1 MKKIKKALD
10 KKECCGLLLT
20 DLSKAFDCVKHDLLI
35 AKMHAYNLDRN
46 ALLIIHSYLS
56 ERKQRTKINSSFSTW
71 HDITVGVPQ
80 GTTLGPLS
88 FKIFIND
95 IFYIVTDVN
104 IVNFAEDNSPYV
116 IKESMDEV
124 LRTLEQESNQLYF
137 WYKMNFLKPNADKYH
152 LLSSSHDK
160 NLQLNINYES
170 VNNNNEEK
178 ILGVTFDNDFSCK
191 VRVKNICRLYG
202 SFMEI
207 EP

>member
-1 MKKIKKALD
+1 
-10 KKECCGLLLT
+10 
-20 DLSKAFDCVKHDLLI
+20 
-35 AKMHAYNLDRN
+35 MHAYNFDRN

-56 ERKQRTKINSSFSTW
+56 ERKQWTKINSSFSTW

-80 GTTLGPLS
+80 GSTLGPLL
-88 FKIFIND
+88 FNIFIND

-104 IVNFAEDNSPYV
+104 IVNFADDNSSFV

-124 LRTLEQESNQLYF
+124 LRTLEQESNKLYF

-152 LLSSSHDK
+152 LLLSSHDK

-178 ILGVTFDNDFSCK
+178 ILGVTFD
-191 VRVKNICRLYG
+191 LQ
-202 SFMEI
+202 
-207 EP
+207 